1 MARLYEKYLKEIR
14 PVLKKTFSYGNV
26 MQVPKLEKVVINV
39 GMGKATQDKAFLD
52 EAMRDLALI
61 VGQRPVKTIS
71 VKAVAAFKLREG
83 QAIGCMVTL
92 RGKRMYEFLDRLI
105 SIALPAVRDFHGVNI
120 KLDGRGNYTLG
131 WKDHTLFPEVKLDD
145 VKNTFGFD
153 ISFVTTAKS
162 DQEGRVLLTE
172 LGMPFRKN

>member
-14 PVLKKTFSYGNV
+14 PALKKTFAYKNV
-26 MQVPKLEKVVINV
+26 MQIPRLEKVVINV

-52 EAMRDLALI
+52 EAVRDLALI
-61 VGQRPVKTIS
+61 AGQRPVKTMS
-71 VKAVAAFKLREG
+71 KKAIASFKLREN

-105 SIALPAVRDFHGVNI
+105 SIALPAVRDFRGVNT
-120 KLDGRGNYTLG
+120 KLDGHGNYTLG
-131 WKDHTLFPEVKLDD
+131 WKDHTLFSEVKLDS

-153 ISFVTTAKS
+153 ICFVTTAKS
-162 DQEGRVLLTE
+162 DQEGRTLLTE
-172 LGMPFRKN
+172 FGMPFRKN

>member
-1 MARLYEKYLKEIR
+1 MARLYEKYVKEIR
-14 PVLKKTFSYGNV
+14 PALKKTFSYKNI
-26 MQVPKLEKVVINV
+26 MQVPKLEKVTINV
-39 GMGKATQDKAFLD
+39 GMGKATQDKALLD
-52 EAMRDLALI
+52 EAVRDLTLI

-71 VKAVAAFKLREG
+71 KKAVASFKLREN
-83 QAIGCMVTL
+83 QAIGCVVTL
-92 RGKRMYEFLDRLI
+92 RGKRMYEFVDRLI
-105 SIALPAVRDFHGVNI
+105 NVALPAVRDFRGVNT

-153 ISFVTTAKS
+153 ICFVTTAKS
-162 DQEGRVLLTE
+162 DSEGRALLTE